1 MIDAVLSAAFE
12 SDPDGEI
19 VIVTLTTLPGQ
30 ALALNCCPPMRTLKV
45 FGNDVAV
52 PVVVHEFRS
61 LPADHGVVGDPISP
75 EYEMVNSVSR

>member
-1 MIDAVLSAAFE
+1 MDAVLSAAFE

-19 VIVTLTTLPGQ
+19 VIVTLTTLPGH
-30 ALALNCCPPMRTLKV
+30 ALALNCWPPMRTLNA

-52 PVVVHEFRS
+52 PVVVYEFRS
-61 LPADHGVVGDPISP
+61 LPTDHGVVVDATSP